1 MTNQIQ
7 IYFAFALVVIF
18 GILVLVAISR
28 RRQKLPKRDM
38 DFIISQW
45 KEINSRVSLDPKHSL
60 IEADK
65 LVDFTLKKKG
75 YTGSFGDKLK
85 TAEKAFSN
93 IDAIWAAHK
102 LRNNL
107 VHQVGFTV
115 NEGQV
120 RGALFAFKKALSDLG
135 VKI

>member
-1 MTNQIQ
+1 MTDQLQ
-7 IYFAFALVVIF
+7 IYFVFALVIIF
-18 GILVLVAISR
+18 GIVVLAVISR

-45 KEINSRVSLDPKHSL
+45 NEISSRVSIDPKHSL

-65 LVDFTLKKKG
+65 LIDFTLKKKG
-75 YTGSFGDKLK
+75 YMGSFGDKLK
-85 TAEKAFSN
+85 AAEKLFSH
-93 IDAIWAAHK
+93 IDDIWAAHK

-107 VHQVGFTV
+107 VHEVGFTV
-115 NEGQV
+115 NEGQA
-120 RGALFAFKKALSDLG
+120 RSALSSFKKALSDLG